1 MGAWEEPMTVG
12 SKWSALVA
20 AVLVLANAPAPAHES
35 LNTLVAPGLQ
45 QYAPA
50 AAPDRVSLVATADP
64 STSQTVTWRT
74 NAGVTESVAQI
85 ARAVPTPG
93 LHLAA
98 RDAVGRIVPL
108 RTDNGLAHHHSVTFE
123 GLEPDTLY
131 AYRVRG
137 QHTWSEWFQFRTA
150 GGEFQP
156 FSFLYFGDAQN
167 SIRSHFSRVIREA
180 FMAEERPALML
191 HAGDLV
197 NSREGN
203 HDDEWGEWFHAGG
216 FLPAMVAS
224 IPVAGNHEF
233 ISVVRDDGTQ
243 QRELSPAWEA
253 HFKVPANGPPELRR
267 TVYYLEYQDVLF
279 VALDSMSALQDDRLA
294 AVQAEWLDQV
304 LGRAQHRWVVVS
316 HHHPLHSVSR
326 GRDNPTLRALWQPV
340 YQRHGV
346 DLVLQGHDHTY
357 GRGSNVPAGTTAV
370 DAAVGTIYVV
380 SVAGPKMYLVSEQ
393 ARAEMDRVGEELQLY
408 QVVRVEAD
416 RLHYESKTVT
426 GDVYDAFELQR
437 QPDGTKRLVEL
448 TPVPRAESRCSNPQ
462 PPRPDRCW
470 NGTELVQ

>member
-1 MGAWEEPMTVG
+1 MVIGRNWV
-12 SKWSALVA
+12 ALVA
-20 AVLVLANAPAPAHES
+20 VVAVLAHAPALADAPR
-35 LNTLVAPGLQ
+35 NTLVVPGLQ

-50 AAPDRVSLVATADP
+50 AAPDRVGLVATADP

-74 NAGVTESVAQI
+74 NAGVTESVAQL
-85 ARAVPTPG
+85 ARALPTPG

-98 RDAVGRIVPL
+98 RDIVGRIIPL
-108 RTDNGLAHHHSVTFE
+108 RTDNGLAHHHAVTFE

-137 QHTWSEWFQFRTA
+137 QDTWSEWFQFRTA
-150 GGEFQP
+150 GREFRP

-167 SIRSHFSRVIREA
+167 SVRSHFSRVIREA
-180 FMAEERPALML
+180 FMAETRPALML

-216 FLPAMVAS
+216 FLHGMVAG

-233 ISVVRDDGTQ
+233 LSVDLPDGTKR
-243 QRELSPAWEA
+243 RELSSAWEA
-253 HFKVPANGPPELRR
+253 HFKVPPNGPPELRR
-267 TVYYLEYQDVLF
+267 TVYYLVYQDVLF
-279 VALDSMSALQDDRLA
+279 VVLDSTNALEDERLVA
-294 AVQAEWLDQV
+294 LQAEWLDRV
-304 LGRAQHRWVVVS
+304 LSRVPHRWAIVS
-316 HHHPLHSVSR
+316 HHHPVHSVSR
-326 GRDNPTLRALWQPV
+326 GRDNPVLRAHWQPV

-357 GRGSNVPAGTTAV
+357 GRGANVPAGTTAV
-370 DAAVGTIYVV
+370 DAAVGTLYVV

-393 ARAEMDRVGEELQLY
+393 AQSGMDRVGEDLQLY
-408 QVVRVEAD
+408 QVIRVEAD
-416 RLHYESKTVT
+416 RLHYESRTVT
-426 GDVYDAFELQR
+426 GDVYDSFQLLR
-437 QPDGTKRLVEL
+437 QPDGSKHLVEL
-448 TPVPRAESRCSNPQ
+448 MPASAPEWRCNNPH

-470 NGTELVQ
+470 DGTELVH